1 MHWMYGHWGW
11 GWGLG
16 MILFWILII
25 AGIIL
30 LVKWMVG
37 QRPEPP
43 RADSAMEILKRRY
56 AKGEIG
62 KEDYERM
69 RKDLE

>member
-1 MHWMYGHWGW
+1 MHWMNGHWGW

-16 MILFWILII
+16 MILFWLLIVVAIVFLARWI
-25 AGIIL
+25 AS
-30 LVKWMVG
+30 

-43 RADSAMEILKRRY
+43 RADSALEILKRRY

-62 KEDYERM
+62 KEDFERM
-69 RKDLE
+69 KKDLE